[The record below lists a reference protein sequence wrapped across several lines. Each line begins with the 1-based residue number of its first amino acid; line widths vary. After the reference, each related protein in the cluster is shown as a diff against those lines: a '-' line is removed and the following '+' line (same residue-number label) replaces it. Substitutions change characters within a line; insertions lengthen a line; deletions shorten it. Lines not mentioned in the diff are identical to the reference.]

1 MKIHKLSCKENASL
15 ISLKIQR
22 IQKSLKDFSKD
33 LLSSAACT
41 GTVEINNKLAK
52 GQKKKKSQK
61 ISRERRRSSSS

>member
-1 MKIHKLSCKENASL
+1 MKIHKLSCKENSSL

-22 IQKSLKDFSKD
+22 NQKSLKDFSKD

-52 GQKKKKSQK
+52 GQ
-61 ISRERRRSSSS
+61 